1 MKKIKVFDVRE
12 DEQVALQQ
20 WIERHADE
28 VEVVLTEDSLEGAHL
43 EQLDE
48 IDGVSLS
55 QMTPINPDYFKVLAQ
70 NGIYHI
76 AQRSAGFDM
85 YDLPA
90 ASEAGI
96 KISNVPSYSPQS
108 IAEFAVTR
116 TLALVR
122 HTHRIDR
129 NVAVQ
134 DFTWDLS
141 VQGRTIESLK
151 IGVLGTGRIGSRAA
165 KIFNGFGA
173 QVYAYDL
180 APNPELENILTYVDS
195 LEDLVKDI
203 DVLTLH
209 IPGSPENKHVVNEA
223 VLNHAKPGLLVIN
236 TARGVVLDTEALIRK
251 LDDGTVAGAAID
263 TYENEGPYFK
273 YDWTNK
279 PLEDSVLSHLLEHEN
294 VLISPHVAFYTDE
307 AVQNL
312 VDIPLDDVLSYIH
325 NQTADHIVNP

>member
-1 MKKIKVFDVRE
+1 MKKIKVFDVRV
-12 DEQVALQQ
+12 DEQPALQR
-20 WIERHADE
+20 WIEQHKDE
-28 VEVVLTEDSLEGAHL
+28 VEVVLTEDSLGGEHL
-43 EQLDE
+43 SQLED
-48 IDGVSLS
+48 IDGITIS
-55 QMTPINPDYFKVLAQ
+55 QMTKVDPNYFKVLAD
-70 NGIYHI
+70 NGIHHI

-90 ASEAGI
+90 ANEAGI

-122 HTHRIDR
+122 HTDRIDR

-134 DFTWDLS
+134 DFTWDLE

-151 IGVLGTGRIGSRAA
+151 VGVLGTGRIGSRAA

-173 QVYAYDL
+173 EVVAYDL
-180 APNPELENILTYVDS
+180 APNPELENVLTYVDS
-195 LEDLVKDI
+195 LEELVKDI
-203 DVLTLH
+203 DVLTIH
-209 IPGSPENKHVVNEA
+209 IPGSPENKYVVNEA
-223 VLNHAKPGLLVIN
+223 VLSHAKPGLLVIN

-251 LDDGTVAGAAID
+251 LDDGTVAAAAID
-263 TYENEGPYFK
+263 TYENEGPYFTH
-273 YDWTNK
+273 DWTNK
-279 PLEDSVLSHLLEHEN
+279 PLEDPILSHLLERDE

-312 VDIPLDDVLSYIH
+312 VDIPLDDVLSYI
-325 NQTADHIVNP
+325 NTQTADHIVNP

>member
-28 VEVVLTEDSLEGAHL
+28 VEVILTEDSLEGVHL
-43 EQLDE
+43 EQLED
-48 IDGVSLS
+48 IDGVTLS
-55 QMTPINPDYFKVLAQ
+55 QMTPINPEYFKALAQ

-90 ASEAGI
+90 ANEAGI

-122 HTHRIDR
+122 HTNRIDR

-180 APNPELENILTYVDS
+180 EPNPELEGILTYVDS

-223 VLNHAKPGLLVIN
+223 VLSQAKPGLLVIN

-263 TYENEGPYFK
+263 TYENEGPFFK

>member
-1 MKKIKVFDVRE
+1 MKKIKVFDVRV
-12 DEQVALQQ
+12 DEQAALKQ
-20 WIERHADE
+20 WIENHEGE
-28 VEVVLTEDSLEGAHL
+28 VEVVLTEDSLEGEHL
-43 EQLDE
+43 EQLED
-48 IDGVSLS
+48 IDGITIS
-55 QMTPINPDYFKVLAQ
+55 QTTTFDPNHFKVLAD

-90 ASEAGI
+90 ANEAGI

-122 HTHRIDR
+122 HTDRIDR

-134 DFTWDLS
+134 DFTWDLD

-151 IGVLGTGRIGSRAA
+151 VGVLGTGRIGSRVA
-165 KIFNGFGA
+165 KIFKGFGA
-173 QVYAYDL
+173 QVFAYDL
-180 APNPELENILTYVDS
+180 APNPDLENILTYVDS
-195 LEDLVKDI
+195 LEALVKDV

-209 IPGSPENKHVVNEA
+209 IPGSPENKYVVNES
-223 VLNHAKPGLLVIN
+223 VLNQAKPGLLVIN
-236 TARGVVLDTEALIRK
+236 TARGIVLETDALIRK
-251 LDDGTVAGAAID
+251 LDDGTVAAAALD

-273 YDWTNK
+273 NDWTNQ
-279 PLEDSVLSHLLEHEN
+279 PLEDPVLSHLLERDD

-312 VDIPLDDVLSYIH
+312 VDIPLDDVLSYIKT
-325 NQTADHIVNP
+325 QTADHIVNP

>member
-12 DEQVALQQ
+12 DEQAALQQ
-20 WIERHADE
+20 WIERHADD
-28 VEVVLTEDSLEGAHL
+28 VEVVLTEDSLEGEHL
-43 EQLDE
+43 EQLED
-48 IDGVSLS
+48 IDGVTIS
-55 QMTPINPDYFKVLAQ
+55 QTTAFNPDYFKVLAE

-85 YDLPA
+85 YDLPVA
-90 ASEAGI
+90 NETGI

-116 TLALVR
+116 TLQLVR

-129 NVAVQ
+129 NAAVQ
-134 DFTWDLS
+134 DFTWDLAL
-141 VQGRTIESLK
+141 QGRTIESLK

-165 KIFNGFGA
+165 KVFHGFGA
-173 QVYAYDL
+173 KVYAYDI
-180 APNPELENILTYVDS
+180 APNPELEGILTYVDS

-209 IPGSPENKHVVNEA
+209 IPGSPENKYVVNEA
-223 VLNHAKPGLLVIN
+223 ILNQAKPGLLVIN
-236 TARGVVLDTEALIRK
+236 AARGVVLDTDALIRK

-263 TYENEGPYFK
+263 TYENEGPYFRH
-273 YDWTNK
+273 DWSNK
-279 PLEDSVLSHLLEHEN
+279 PLEDSVLSHLLERDD

-312 VDIPLDDVLSYIH
+312 VDIPLDEVLSYIE
-325 NQTADHIVNP
+325 NQTAEHIVNP

>member
-1 MKKIKVFDVRE
+1 MTKIKVFDVRV
-12 DEQVALQQ
+12 DEQAALQQ

-28 VEVVLTEDSLEGAHL
+28 VEVVLTEDSLEGKHL
-43 EQLDE
+43 EQLAD
-48 IDGVSLS
+48 IDGVSIS
-55 QMTPINPDYFKVLAQ
+55 QTTHFNPEYFQVLAQ
-70 NGIYHI
+70 NGIHHI

-90 ASEAGI
+90 ANEAGI

-129 NVAVQ
+129 NVALQ
-134 DFTWDLS
+134 DFTWDLA

-151 IGVLGTGRIGSRAA
+151 IGVLGTGRIGSRVA
-165 KIFNGFGA
+165 KIFHGFGA
-173 QVYAYDL
+173 QVYAYDI
-180 APNPELENILTYVDS
+180 APNSELEGILTYVDS
-195 LEDLVKDI
+195 LEELVKDI

-209 IPGSPENKHVVNEA
+209 IPGSPENKYLVNEA
-223 VLNHAKPGLLVIN
+223 VLNQAKAGLLVVN
-236 TARGVVLDTEALIRK
+236 TARGIVLDTEALIRK
-251 LDDGTVAGAAID
+251 LDDKTIAGAAID

-273 YDWTNK
+273 NDWTNK
-279 PLEDSVLSHLLEHEN
+279 PLEDPVLSHLLERDD
-294 VLISPHVAFYTDE
+294 VIISPHVAFYTDE

-312 VDIPLDDVLSYIH
+312 VDIPLDEVLSYIK
-325 NQTADHIVNP
+325 NQTAEHIVNP